1 MGRGVLT
8 SNNLHFFEEH
18 ERQRV
23 CVCVCTRVNA
33 YMYVCMWL
41 VLTANN
47 SHFLEEVEVSV
58 GVGVPI
64 GLAQSG
70 SRVEE
75 VDSQVRVFPFHRL
88 ADVLSTVRQTINLH
102 HSKSNSLHRVT
113 SG

>member
-1 MGRGVLT
+1 MR
-8 SNNLHFFEEH
+8 
-18 ERQRV
+18 ERE

-33 YMYVCMWL
+33 YMYACMWL
-41 VLTANN
+41 VLTSNN
-47 SHFLEEVEVSV
+47 SHFLEEVEVSI

-88 ADVLSTVRQTINLH
+88 ADVLSTQSDKLLISTIPNLTACTGSPQDEQTTF
-102 HSKSNSLHRVT
+102 KT
-113 SG
+113 TQ